1 MAEGT
6 GSRAEA
12 DDLPDAREAFSTDE
26 PGRRETDPYLAA
38 RAGALLVLVP
48 PRGSRPAD
56 DGLADQEARE
66 LLGVVP
72 VAEFDVDRAHAISV
86 LTDLGETG
94 SRVARL
100 FSTPSGAREPPGT
113 TEPLELVQDLF
124 ARSTTERASVHAAQ
138 REAATELFGEGR
150 ERGNGQTSSDT
161 ATRLIV
167 ASLLD
172 EEALV
177 RVAASAAALRIDP
190 RNRVA
195 DSILEAASRASDEI
209 GEFARAILIN
219 ARGSDQRRL
228 EIEGSEAPTEAKPD
242 SVLVHGT
249 WARRGRWWR
258 PSGELHEFLR
268 NKNVFPLLYAGR
280 ESFAWSGYFSV
291 RTWVNPQK
299 DWDRE
304 QAGSHLAW
312 WAERR
317 LTPPPDMIGHSYG
330 GSISMLATQV
340 EKKVRGLLLLSPA
353 VHRACLPDPDFYEGI
368 LLVRMRLDLVL
379 LADRSKPQLL
389 RELPR
394 VTERILPRRGKTGHF
409 ETHDPTTWAANSLD
423 EFVRDE
429 WLVSLGDRS

>member
-38 RAGALLVLVP
+38 RAGALLTLVP
-48 PRGSRPAD
+48 PRGSLPAD
-56 DGLADQEARE
+56 DRLADQEARE
-66 LLGVVP
+66 LLGVEP
-72 VAEFDVDRAHAISV
+72 VAEFDVDRAHAVSV

-113 TEPLELVQDLF
+113 TEPLELVQ
-124 ARSTTERASVHAAQ
+124 VHAAQ
-138 REAATELFGEGR
+138 REAAAQLFGEGR
-150 ERGNGQTSSDT
+150 ERAIGQASSDA
-161 ATRLIV
+161 ATQLIV

-177 RVAASAAALRIDP
+177 RVAASAAVLRIDP
-190 RNRVA
+190 KNRVA
-195 DSILEAASRASDEI
+195 DSILEAASRASDET
-209 GEFARAILIN
+209 GEFARAILLN
-219 ARGSDQRRL
+219 ARRSETRRL
-228 EIEGSEAPTEAKPD
+228 EIEGSEATAEAEPD

-249 WARRGRWWR
+249 WARRGHWWR
-258 PSGELHEFLR
+258 PSGDLHEFLR
-268 NKNVFPLLYAGR
+268 TENVFPHLYAGR
-280 ESFAWSGYFSV
+280 DNFAWSGYFNF
-291 RTWVNPQK
+291 RTWVNPQE

-317 LTPPPDMIGHSYG
+317 LKPPPDVIGHSYG

-340 EKKVRGLLLLSPA
+340 EKSVRGLLLLSPA
-353 VHRACLPDPDFYEGI
+353 VHGTCLPNPDFYEGI
-368 LLVRMRLDLVL
+368 LLVRMPLDLVL

-409 ETHDPTTWAANSLD
+409 ETHDPTTWTANRLD

-429 WLVSLGDRS
+429 WLVSLGNRT

>member
-12 DDLPDAREAFSTDE
+12 DELPDAREAFSTDE
-26 PGRRETDPYLAA
+26 PGRRETDPYQAA
-38 RAGALLVLVP
+38 RAGALLALVP

-66 LLGVVP
+66 LLGVEP
-72 VAEFDVDRAHAISV
+72 VAEFDVDRAQAVSV

-94 SRVARL
+94 SSVARR

-113 TEPLELVQDLF
+113 TEPLELVQDLL
-124 ARSTTERASVHAAQ
+124 ARSPTERASVHGAQ
-138 REAATELFGEGR
+138 REAATELFAQGR
-150 ERGNGQTSSDT
+150 ERANEQSSRDA
-161 ATRLIV
+161 ATQLIV

-177 RVAASAAALRIDP
+177 RVAASASVLRIDP
-190 RNRVA
+190 RNMVA

-209 GEFARAILIN
+209 GEFARAILVN
-219 ARGSDQRRL
+219 ARRSEHRRL
-228 EIEGSEAPTEAKPD
+228 EIEGSEATAEANPD

-249 WARRGRWWR
+249 WARRGNWWR
-258 PSGELHEFLR
+258 PSGDLHEFLR
-268 NKNVFPLLYAGR
+268 TENVFPRLYAGR
-280 ESFAWSGYFSV
+280 DNFAWSGDFSFQP
-291 RTWVNPQK
+291 WVNPQR
-299 DWDRE
+299 DWNRE
-304 QAGSHLAW
+304 QAASHLAW

-340 EKKVRGLLLLSPA
+340 EKRVRGLLLLSPA
-353 VHRACLPDPDFYEGI
+353 VHRTCLPNPDFYEGI
-368 LLVRMRLDLVL
+368 LLVRTHLDLVL

-389 RELPR
+389 LELPR
-394 VTERILPRRGKTGHF
+394 VTERILPRRGKTGHS
-409 ETHDPTTWAANSLD
+409 ETHDPPTWTANRLD

>member
-6 GSRAEA
+6 GPRAEA
-12 DDLPDAREAFSTDE
+12 DDLPDAREAFTTDE

-38 RAGALLVLVP
+38 RAGALLALVP

-56 DGLADQEARE
+56 DRLADQEARE

-72 VAEFDVDRAHAISV
+72 VAEFDVDRAQAVSV

-94 SRVARL
+94 SEVARL
-100 FSTPSGAREPPGT
+100 LSTPSGARESPAG
-113 TEPLELVQDLF
+113 LVQDLL
-124 ARSTTERASVHAAQ
+124 ARYPAERDSVHAAQ
-138 REAATELFGEGR
+138 REAATQLFGGAR
-150 ERGNGQTSSDT
+150 ERANEQTSRDA
-161 ATRLIV
+161 ATQLIV

-177 RVAASAAALRIDP
+177 RVAASAAMLRIDP
-190 RNRVA
+190 RNTVA
-195 DSILEAASRASDEI
+195 DSILEDASRASDET
-209 GEFARAILIN
+209 GEFARAILVN
-219 ARGSDQRRL
+219 ARDSEHGRL
-228 EIEGSEAPTEAKPD
+228 EIEGSEATAEANPD

-249 WARRGRWWR
+249 WARGGRWWR
-258 PSGELHEFLR
+258 PSGDLHEFLR
-268 NKNVFPLLYAGR
+268 TKNVFPRLYAGR
-280 ESFAWSGYFSV
+280 ESFAWSGYFSF
-291 RTWVNPQK
+291 RTWVHPER
-299 DWDRE
+299 DWNRE

-317 LTPPPDMIGHSYG
+317 LTPPPDIIGHSYG

-340 EKKVRGLLLLSPA
+340 EKKVRGLLLISPA
-353 VHRACLPDPDFYEGI
+353 VHKTCLPNPDFYEGI
-368 LLVRMRLDLVL
+368 LTVRMPLDLVL

-394 VTERILPRRGKTGHF
+394 VTERILPRRGKTGHS
-409 ETHDPTTWAANSLD
+409 ETHDPTIWAANRLD